1 MFGLQCGT
9 QGYLKM
15 WDPDLKDTRQPLCVV
30 DLKAFCLKGEPR
42 LTAQVAGRAMD
53 WTTSLDILT

>member
-1 MFGLQCGT
+1 
-9 QGYLKM
+9 M